1 LVEQKLCI
9 GKISGVFGIKGW
21 IKVFS
26 YTENKENILNYS
38 PWFLQKDSQIKTF
51 DVLSGQVQGKA
62 IVACLDGI
70 NSRNEAE
77 LLLGWRIYIDA
88 DQLPPTQPDEY
99 YWSELVGLKV
109 QTLSGLNIGVVDHM
123 LETGANDVVVV
134 EGEKQILIPFLQ
146 PETITSI
153 DLEAGL
159 MTVNWDPDF

>member
-1 LVEQKLCI
+1 MVEQKLCL
-9 GKISGVFGIKGW
+9 GKISGVFGIRGW

-77 LLLGWRIYIDA
+77 LLLGWSIYIDA